1 MMKPGLA
8 VVISSP
14 SGTGKTTI
22 CRKLLEKHD
31 DFQFSVSATTRPAR
45 QNERDGIDYF
55 FMTENDFSRNKKA
68 GNFIET
74 AKYLNHWYG
83 TPIKQLK
90 ETIAYGKVV
99 LLDIDIQ
106 GGKSI
111 KKIMPDAVAV
121 FLMPPSMTELKR
133 RLKKRLTETTEAQK
147 KRIETAAEELKSWT
161 EYDYITVNNN
171 LNVAVEQISMIIKT
185 ERLKT
190 KRLND
195 KQYWKKSLIKLL
207 GLE

>member
-1 MMKPGLA
+1 MKPGLA

-171 LNVAVEQISMIIKT
+171 LNAAVEQISMIIKT

>member
-171 LNVAVEQISMIIKT
+171 LNAAVEQISMIIKT